1 MLKLVICFLL
11 FQMTVLLHHQTH
23 LNNQLAE
30 LTVRAQNPTACHDM
44 CEMILQR
51 VRGLEQ
57 LVEKNASELAL
68 MKAQLLNKKT
78 M

>member
-1 MLKLVICFLL
+1 
-11 FQMTVLLHHQTH
+11 MTVLLHHQTH
-23 LNNQLAE
+23 LNSQLAE

-57 LVEKNASELAL
+57 LVEQNANELAL
-68 MKAQLLNKKT
+68 MKSQLLNKKT
-78 M
+78 L